1 MADLGKIDERVI
13 RAEFPVWLARDL
25 LFNNPPGQN
34 HKRYEMH
41 TMAKKVKYTNKMLDY
56 LYKMEA
62 SSHFYDP
69 KFGRAVAI
77 ELDGM
82 IRFVW
87 RADLLTEEAYENVK
101 KQRIGKLKDL
111 VKK

>member
-1 MADLGKIDERVI
+1 MEER
-13 RAEFPVWLARDL
+13 
-25 LFNNPPGQN
+25 
-34 HKRYEMH
+34 
-41 TMAKKVKYTNKMLDY
+41 
-56 LYKMEA
+56 
-62 SSHFYDP
+62 SHFYDP

-101 KQRIGKLKDL
+101 KQRIGKLENL